1 MPFQRLFDCFF
12 SEENIQ
18 NTLILFY
25 HYNQL
30 DDEDVFSKIIIEVL
44 KNEFNPCFT
53 EFGISPFLS
62 NVFIFIP
69 YEALSKQQLQIC
81 RDFCTEMHLSSTFN
95 AVQEIGGGL
104 HVTRINMRSNSRYV
118 DSAMVLFACKILL
131 ESVQNDE
138 MAYDL
143 SNVVF
148 QRITSVL
155 SIAPSRIQ
163 QAEHMWLNYKNS
175 RQT

>member
-1 MPFQRLFDCFF
+1 MQFQRLFDCFF
-12 SEENIQ
+12 SAENIQ

-69 YEALSKQQLQIC
+69 YEALSKQQLQMC
-81 RDFCTEMHLSSTFN
+81 RDFCNEMHLSSTFN

-104 HVTRINMRSNSRYV
+104 HVTRINMQSKSVYV
-118 DSAMVLFACKILL
+118 DSALVLFACKILL
-131 ESVQNDE
+131 ESVKKDE

-163 QAEHMWLNYKNS
+163 KAENMWLDYKNS
-175 RQT
+175 MKT